1 MRLALSGGG
10 TGGHVYPALSIARAL
25 ERELGSNGARA
36 GEKLEVLYIGSNSG
50 AEREIVERAGF
61 PLRTIASAPI
71 RGRMPWEMAANAAKI
86 TLGAAQARGVLRQ
99 FMPQVVLSTGGYAS
113 FPVALAARGR
123 GVPVAVYLPDL
134 YPGWAVRAIAR
145 LAQRV
150 TVTAIESLRRLP
162 TAKTVVTGYPVRE
175 EFWQANRTGAR
186 ERLGLDQEEKVLF
199 VTGASSGAHSIN
211 KAIAAD
217 LAGLLELCEVIHL
230 CGHSDEP
237 WLEQIRDGLPDG
249 LRSRYHLFAYMHDE
263 IAWAMAAADLAL
275 CRSGASVLG
284 ELPAVGLPAVLV
296 PYPYAGGHQRLNA
309 KYLASNGAAVI
320 LDDDKLHSMLP
331 LVGELLHNEARLRTM
346 SEAARRLSRPDAA
359 GRIARILIEL
369 ANGAPA

>member
-25 ERELGSNGARA
+25 ERELASNGNRT
-36 GEKLEVLYIGSNSG
+36 GDKLEVLYIGSNSG
-50 AEREIVERAGF
+50 AEREIVERAGL
-61 PLRTIASAPI
+61 PLRTITSAPI

-175 EFWQANRTGAR
+175 EFWQANRAGAR
-186 ERLGLDQEEKVLF
+186 ERLRLDPEEKVLF

-217 LAGLLELCEVIHL
+217 LSGLLELCEVIHL
-230 CGHSDEP
+230 CGRSDEP
-237 WLEQIRDGLPDG
+237 WLAQIRDSLPDG
-249 LRSRYHLFAYMHDE
+249 LRSRYHLFAYMHEE

-284 ELPAVGLPAVLV
+284 ELPAVGLPAILV

-331 LVGELLHNEARLRTM
+331 LVGELLHNEARLRAM
-346 SEAARRLSRPDAA
+346 SEAARRLARPDAA